1 VTAGGAILQNELNR
15 KLPAAFLS
23 QFPQG
28 VQIAFS
34 TIPIIPTLSQPFK
47 DQVREA
53 FAEALKVVWQAMLGI
68 VFAGFLCSLGMRQ
81 LQLHTNIDEEWGRND
96 LPTDSTQQHITPEQT
111 MSEREA
117 QEV

>member
-28 VQIAFS
+28 IEVA
-34 TIPIIPTLSQPFK
+34 IPIIPMLSQPFK
-47 DQVREA
+47 DQVRNA
-53 FAEALKVVWQAMLGI
+53 FAEALKVVWRVTLGI
-68 VFAGFLCSLGMRQ
+68 ALAGFLCSLGMRQ
-81 LQLHTNIDEEWGRND
+81 LRLHTNIDEEWGRKY
-96 LPTDSTQQHITPEQT
+96 LPTHSTQQLIPPEQT
-111 MSEREA
+111 ANKREA